1 MEMSP
6 LKLAVAAA
14 FAAAIGFGG
23 VSLASAQEDPTT
35 STTTPEATEDDRSA
49 DDENCPHDDE
59 ADADASTTS
68 A

>member
-23 VSLASAQEDPTT
+23 VSLASAQEDP
-35 STTTPEATEDDRSA
+35 STDTPAA
-49 DDENCPHDDE
+49 DDGNCPHDDE
-59 ADADASTTS
+59 ADASTTS